1 MADAC
6 FSVPRLAAVYDALDG
21 ERDDL
26 ELYLEIVAEFDVRS
40 VLDVGCGTG
49 VLACEMA
56 RRGLQVTA
64 VDPAQASV
72 AVAQNKPFADRVQW
86 LVGGVEAYDG
96 PPVDVITMTAN
107 VAQVFVKNEDW
118 EKCLAACRRSLRP
131 AGWLLFETR
140 DPQQQAWL
148 GWTPERT
155 RHSAPAPEG
164 GQVSAWCE
172 LTDVAPPLISF
183 RWTYT
188 FDRDGAVLT
197 SDSTLRFPQPRELTD
212 SLSANGFKTR
222 EIRDAPDRPGAE
234 LVYLAQRE

>member
-1 MADAC
+1 MVDAC

-21 ERDDL
+21 ARDDL
-26 ELYLEIVAEFDVRS
+26 EPYSAIVAELEARS

-56 RRGLQVTA
+56 RCGLQVSA

-72 AVAQNKPFADRVQW
+72 AIAQNKPFADRVRW

-107 VAQVFVKNEDW
+107 VAQVFVEDKDW
-118 EKCLAACRRSLRP
+118 DECLAACRRSLRP
-131 AGWLLFETR
+131 AGWLVFETR
-140 DPQQQAWL
+140 DPQRQAWL
-148 GWTPERT
+148 DWTPERT
-155 RHSAPAPEG
+155 RRSAPAPEG
-164 GQVSAWCE
+164 GQVTAWCE
-172 LTDVAPPLISF
+172 LTDIALPLVSF

-197 SDSTLRFPQPRELTD
+197 SDSTLRFRKPRELTD
-212 SLSANGFKTR
+212 NLTVNGFRMR

-234 LVYLAQRE
+234 LVYLTQRA